1 MSETNK
7 RVLITGAS
15 GGLGAAIA
23 KLFASRGY
31 ELILV
36 ARRQPLLEKLKTE
49 LMTVGSPAV
58 QYRVVDL
65 ADKTQVQNLADE
77 LPKLGVDVLINNA
90 ALGQSGY
97 SWEIS
102 RETTQAS
109 IDLNVRAVA
118 MLSLAFSKINRER
131 PARLMNVAS
140 GAGYAL
146 FEQSILYSATKYFVT
161 ALTEGIA
168 QEMKSQKLP
177 MKAQLL
183 APGPMTTDFFSNG
196 MDDSSSTL
204 DIDLSKFKF
213 HTAEQVAEFAMQLY
227 ESDSDVGIV
236 QPDMTF
242 ALCDGKHRIGQL
254 LNGDYDW

>member
-1 MSETNK
+1 MSKTK
-7 RVLITGAS
+7 KVLITGAS

-36 ARRQPLLEKLKTE
+36 ARRQPLLESLKTE
-49 LMTVGSPAV
+49 LMAVGSPVV

-65 ADKTQVQNLADE
+65 ADEIQVQKLADE

-90 ALGQSGY
+90 ALGQKGY

-102 RETTQAS
+102 PETAQTS

-118 MLSLAFSKINRER
+118 ILSLEFSKINRER
-131 PARLMNVAS
+131 HSRLMNVAS

-168 QEMKSQKLP
+168 QELKSQKLP

-183 APGPMTTDFFSNG
+183 APGPMATDFFTNS
-196 MDDSSSTL
+196 MDDSKSNPI
-204 DIDLSKFKF
+204 DIDLSNFKL

-227 ESDSDVGIV
+227 ESGSDVGAV

-242 ALCDGKHRIGQL
+242 SLSDGKHRIGQVL
-254 LNGDYDW
+254 SGNYDW